1 MVKRVAGIGKV
12 VEGINSVLSAID
24 SGRAEKIIYLDTGN
38 GVSSRLE
45 KLINNANSKELVIEK
60 VKTKENWVYNNRHS
74 VIALCVPKKT
84 YNESSLGKLKL
95 DNIVVLDHIQDTNN
109 FGAITRSAAAFDFN
123 IVCIPKKTYNESS
136 LEKLKLDNIVVLD
149 HLQDINNFG
158 AITRSAAAFDFNIV
172 CIPKKRSVNITE
184 RTFAV
189 SSGGIENVNIVFY
202 NSIFSL
208 IKKLKSLD
216 YWTIGLEMDTEEDI
230 SNIKFNDQKVA
241 LFIGSEESGLSN
253 EVQKKLDIISK
264 INMNNKMES
273 LNASVAAGIAMN
285 HFFKKSS

>member
-1 MVKRVAGIGKV
+1 MVKKVAGIGKV
-12 VEGINSVLSAID
+12 VEGINSVISAID
-24 SGRAEKIIYLDTGN
+24 SGRVEKIIYLDTGN
-38 GVSSRLE
+38 GGSSRVE
-45 KLINNANSKELVIEK
+45 KLINIANSKGLVVEK
-60 VKTKENWVYNNRHS
+60 VNTKESWVYNSRHS
-74 VIALCVPKKT
+74 VVAL
-84 YNESSLGKLKL
+84 
-95 DNIVVLDHIQDTNN
+95 
-109 FGAITRSAAAFDFN
+109 
-123 IVCIPKKTYNESS
+123 CIPKKTYNESS

-149 HLQDINNFG
+149 HIQDINNFG
-158 AITRSAAAFDFNIV
+158 AITRSAAAFEFNIV

-189 SSGGIENVNIVFY
+189 SSGGLENVNIVFY

-230 SNIKFNDQKVA
+230 SNINFNDQKVA

-253 EVQKKLDIISK
+253 EIQKKLDIVSK

>member
-1 MVKRVAGIGKV
+1 MVKKVAGIGKV
-12 VEGINSVLSAID
+12 VEGINSVISAID
-24 SGRAEKIIYLDTGN
+24 SGRVEKIIYLDTGN
-38 GVSSRLE
+38 GGSSRLE
-45 KLINNANSKELVIEK
+45 KLINIANSKGLAVEK
-60 VKTKENWVYNNRHS
+60 VNTKESWVYNSRHS
-74 VIALCVPKKT
+74 VVALCV
-84 YNESSLGKLKL
+84 
-95 DNIVVLDHIQDTNN
+95 
-109 FGAITRSAAAFDFN
+109 
-123 IVCIPKKTYNESS
+123 PKKTYNESS
-136 LEKLKLDNIVVLD
+136 LEKLKLENIVVLD
-149 HLQDINNFG
+149 HIQDINNFG

-189 SSGGIENVNIVFY
+189 SSGGLENVNIVFY

-216 YWTIGLEMDTEEDI
+216 YWTIGLEMNTEEDI
-230 SNIKFNDQKVA
+230 SNVNFNDQKVA

-253 EVQKKLDIISK
+253 EIQKKLDIVSK

>member
-123 IVCIPKKTYNESS
+123 IVCIPKK
-136 LEKLKLDNIVVLD
+136 
-149 HLQDINNFG
+149 
-158 AITRSAAAFDFNIV
+158 
-172 CIPKKRSVNITE
+172 RSVNITE

-208 IKKLKSLD
+208 IKKLKSPD
-216 YWTIGLEMDTEEDI
+216 YWTVGLEMDTEEDI

-253 EVQKKLDIISK
+253 EVQKKLDIILK

>member
-60 VKTKENWVYNNRHS
+60 VKTKENWVYNSRHS

-84 YNESSLGKLKL
+84 HNESSLGKLKL
-95 DNIVVLDHIQDTNN
+95 DNIVVLDHIQDT
-109 FGAITRSAAAFDFN
+109 
-123 IVCIPKKTYNESS
+123 
-136 LEKLKLDNIVVLD
+136 
-149 HLQDINNFG
+149 NNFG

-216 YWTIGLEMDTEEDI
+216 YWTVGLEMDTEEDI

>member
-1 MVKRVAGIGKV
+1 MVKKVPGIGKV
-12 VEGINSVLSAID
+12 VEGINSVISAID
-24 SGRAEKIIYLDTGN
+24 SGRVEKIIYLDTGN
-38 GVSSRLE
+38 SGSNRLE
-45 KLINNANSKELVIEK
+45 KLINIANSKGLVVEK
-60 VKTKENWVYNNRHS
+60 VNTKESWVYNSRHS
-74 VIALCVPKKT
+74 VVAL
-84 YNESSLGKLKL
+84 
-95 DNIVVLDHIQDTNN
+95 
-109 FGAITRSAAAFDFN
+109 
-123 IVCIPKKTYNESS
+123 CIPKKTYNESS

-149 HLQDINNFG
+149 HIQDINNFG

-189 SSGGIENVNIVFY
+189 SSGGLENVNIVFY

-230 SNIKFNDQKVA
+230 SNINFNDQKVA

-253 EVQKKLDIISK
+253 EIQKKLDIVSK

>member
-1 MVKRVAGIGKV
+1 MVKKVAGIGKV
-12 VEGINSVLSAID
+12 VEGINSVISAID
-24 SGRAEKIIYLDTGN
+24 SGRVEKIIYLDTGN
-38 GVSSRLE
+38 GGSNRLE
-45 KLINNANSKELVIEK
+45 KLINIANSKRLAVEK
-60 VKTKENWVYNNRHS
+60 VNTKERWVYNSRHS
-74 VIALCVPKKT
+74 VVAL
-84 YNESSLGKLKL
+84 
-95 DNIVVLDHIQDTNN
+95 
-109 FGAITRSAAAFDFN
+109 
-123 IVCIPKKTYNESS
+123 CIPKKTYNESS

-149 HLQDINNFG
+149 HIQDINNFG

-189 SSGGIENVNIVFY
+189 SSGGLENVNIVFY

-216 YWTIGLEMDTEEDI
+216 YWTIGLEMDTKEDI
-230 SNIKFNDQKVA
+230 SNINFNDQKVA

-253 EVQKKLDIISK
+253 EIQKKLDIVSK

>member
-1 MVKRVAGIGKV
+1 MVKKVAGIGKV
-12 VEGINSVLSAID
+12 VEGINSVISAID
-24 SGRAEKIIYLDTGN
+24 SGRVEKIIYLDTGN
-38 GVSSRLE
+38 SGSNRLE
-45 KLINNANSKELVIEK
+45 KLINIANSKGLAVEK
-60 VKTKENWVYNNRHS
+60 VNTKESWVYNSRHS
-74 VIALCVPKKT
+74 VVAL
-84 YNESSLGKLKL
+84 
-95 DNIVVLDHIQDTNN
+95 
-109 FGAITRSAAAFDFN
+109 
-123 IVCIPKKTYNESS
+123 CIPKKTYNESS

-149 HLQDINNFG
+149 HIQDINNFG
-158 AITRSAAAFDFNIV
+158 AIARSAAAFDFNIV

-189 SSGGIENVNIVFY
+189 SSGGLENVNIVFY

-230 SNIKFNDQKVA
+230 SNVNFNDQKVA

-253 EVQKKLDIISK
+253 EIQKKLDIVSK

>member
-1 MVKRVAGIGKV
+1 MVKKVPGIGKV
-12 VEGINSVLSAID
+12 VEGINSVISAID
-24 SGRAEKIIYLDTGN
+24 SGRVEKIIYLDTGN
-38 GVSSRLE
+38 SGSNRLE
-45 KLINNANSKELVIEK
+45 KLINIANSKGLAVEK
-60 VKTKENWVYNNRHS
+60 VNTKESWVYNSRHS
-74 VIALCVPKKT
+74 VVAL
-84 YNESSLGKLKL
+84 
-95 DNIVVLDHIQDTNN
+95 
-109 FGAITRSAAAFDFN
+109 
-123 IVCIPKKTYNESS
+123 CIPKKTYNESS

-149 HLQDINNFG
+149 HIQDINNFG

-189 SSGGIENVNIVFY
+189 SSGGLENVNIVFY

-230 SNIKFNDQKVA
+230 SNINFNDQKVA

-253 EVQKKLDIISK
+253 EIQKKLDIVSK